1 MTLIIFSSLICRI
14 NILLDITLWVLYK
27 KLSFPSTQGR
37 GCEKLT
43 RKFHIKTNSE
53 LIVLGY
59 AFISSFFVPSI
70 YLI

>member
-1 MTLIIFSSLICRI
+1 MTLIIFSALMCSI
-14 NILLDITLWVLYK
+14 NILLDITPRVCD
-27 KLSFPSTQGR
+27 KLSFPSTRGR

-43 RKFHIKTNSE
+43 HKFHIKTNSE

-59 AFISSFFVPSI
+59 AFISFFFVPSM